1 MNINGREINFMCN
14 VLASIEIANMCPE
27 GKLDNVGA
35 LFEGTYEEIAHKNA
49 MFMIALHRGY
59 IEAKKYED
67 PNFEDKILTEEELN
81 LLEPHTY
88 LELQQEAYR
97 AFSGDTKREITTE
110 PIKTKGKKTSD
121 TRAKKSN

>member
-67 PNFEDKILTEEELN
+67 PNFEDKLLTEEELN

-97 AFSGDTKREITTE
+97 TFSGDTKREITTE
-110 PIKTKGKKTSD
+110 PVKTKGKKTE
-121 TRAKKSN
+121 RAKKSS